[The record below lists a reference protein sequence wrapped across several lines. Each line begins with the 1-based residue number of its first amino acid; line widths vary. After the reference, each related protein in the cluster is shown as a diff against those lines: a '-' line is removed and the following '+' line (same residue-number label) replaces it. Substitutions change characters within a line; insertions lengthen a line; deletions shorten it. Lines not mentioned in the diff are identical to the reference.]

1 MSSPQRELEEA
12 ARYRRRADAIRE
24 IEPMLA
30 QTLDT
35 AARACTAKANAL
47 KTVESVVES
56 LEQQLSTSA

>member
-1 MSSPQRELEEA
+1 
-12 ARYRRRADAIRE
+12 
-24 IEPMLA
+24 MLA

-47 KTVESVVES
+47 KSVESVVES